1 MTAASHGEW
10 SLLEK
15 TELGITGISL
25 DRANLSEVARAVA
38 GVLGLPA
45 EEVYVI
51 DARERLLTLDILRT
65 TVDPYN
71 LVGRER
77 ELLTA
82 LARIPGVEVED
93 GAAVRAEGMLGWIAA
108 DAKTGTEA
116 LDRSLDMLA
125 EIERTIASRAIVF
138 STGNEVVSGNIE
150 DTNKPW
156 IVERLRQAGFR
167 PTAGP
172 DLRDDT
178 DLIAASLREAA
189 EELGFGLII
198 FTGGVGAE
206 TKDGTVEALLRVCP
220 DAATPY
226 LFTVR
231 QGHGRHAKPGV
242 RIGLGKVAGSLVVCL
257 PGPHEE
263 ATLGIEKLL
272 DGLKRELPIHDLAE
286 HIASALRA
294 RLTTMTGVHP

>member
-1 MTAASHGEW
+1 MTVASHGEW

-25 DRANLSEVARAVA
+25 DRANLSEVAKTVA
-38 GVLGLPA
+38 RTLSLPP

-65 TVDPYN
+65 TVDPYS

-82 LARIPGVEVED
+82 LAELPGVQVED
-93 GAAVRAEGMLGWIAA
+93 GAAVRAEGMLGWIAT
-108 DAKTGTEA
+108 DARAGREA
-116 LDRSLDMLA
+116 LDRSRDMAA
-125 EIERTIASRAIVF
+125 EIERTIASRALVF

-156 IVERLRQAGFR
+156 IVERLRQANFR
-167 PTAGP
+167 PSTGP
-172 DLRDDT
+172 DLPDDT
-178 DLIAASLREAA
+178 DLIAASFRETA

-198 FTGGVGAE
+198 STGGVGAE
-206 TKDGTVEALLRVCP
+206 TKDGTVEALLRLCP

-242 RIGLGKVAGSLVVCL
+242 RIGLGEVSGSLVVCL
-257 PGPHEE
+257 PGPHQE

-272 DGLKRELPIHDLAE
+272 DGLDRGLPCRELAE
-286 HIASALRA
+286 YIASALRS
-294 RLTTMTGVHP
+294 RLVTMTGSH

>member
-1 MTAASHGEW
+1 MTVASHGEW

-15 TELGITGISL
+15 TELRITGISL
-25 DRANLSEVARAVA
+25 DQANLSEVAKTVA
-38 GVLGLPA
+38 RTLSLPP

-51 DARERLLTLDILRT
+51 DARERLITLDILRT
-65 TVDPYN
+65 TVDPYS

-82 LARIPGVEVED
+82 LGQLPGVRVDD

-108 DAKTGTEA
+108 DAETGRDA
-116 LDRSLDMLA
+116 LDRSRDMVA
-125 EIERTIASRAIVF
+125 EIQRTIASRAIVF
-138 STGNEVVSGNIE
+138 STGNEVVSRNIE

-156 IVERLRQAGFR
+156 IVERLRQANFR

-172 DLRDDT
+172 DLPDDT
-178 DLIAASLREAA
+178 DLIAASFREAA
-189 EELGFGLII
+189 EELGFGLVIS
-198 FTGGVGAE
+198 TGGVGAE
-206 TKDGTVEALLRVCP
+206 TKDGTVEALLRLCP

-231 QGHGRHAKPGV
+231 EGHSRHAKPGV
-242 RIGLGKVAGSLVVCL
+242 RIGLGEVAGSLVVCL

-272 DGLKRELPIHDLAE
+272 DGLGRGMPLRELAE
-286 HIASALRA
+286 HIASALRS
-294 RLTTMTGVHP
+294 RLITMPGSYR

>member
-1 MTAASHGEW
+1 MTLASHGEW

-15 TELGITGISL
+15 TELGITGVCL
-25 DRANLSEVARAVA
+25 NGANLSEVAQVVA
-38 GVLGLPA
+38 AVLGLST

-65 TVDPYN
+65 TIDPYS

-82 LARIPGVEVED
+82 LARLPGVQVED
-93 GAAVRAEGMLGWIAA
+93 GAAVRAEGMLGWIAT
-108 DAKTGTEA
+108 DAQIGREA
-116 LDRSLDMLA
+116 LDRSRDMVA
-125 EIERTIASRAIVF
+125 EIERSIASRAIVY

-156 IVERLRQAGFR
+156 IIERLRQANFR
-167 PTAGP
+167 PTAGA
-172 DLRDDT
+172 DLSDDT
-178 DLIAASLREAA
+178 DLIAASFREAA

-198 FTGGVGAE
+198 STGGVGAE
-206 TKDGTVEALLRVCP
+206 TKDGTVEALLRLCP
-220 DAATPY
+220 HAATPY

-242 RIGLGKVAGSLVVCL
+242 RIGLGEVAGSLVVCL

-272 DGLKRELPIHDLAE
+272 DGLDRGLPLPELAE
-286 HIASALRA
+286 HIASALRS
-294 RLTTMTGVHP
+294 RLVTTTGGHR

>member
-1 MTAASHGEW
+1 MTVASHGEW

-15 TELGITGISL
+15 TELRITGISL
-25 DRANLSEVARAVA
+25 DQANLSEVAKTVA
-38 GVLGLPA
+38 RTLSLPP

-51 DARERLLTLDILRT
+51 DARERLITLDILRT
-65 TVDPYN
+65 TVDPYS

-82 LARIPGVEVED
+82 LGQLPGVRVDD

-108 DAKTGTEA
+108 DAETGRDA
-116 LDRSLDMLA
+116 LDRSRDMVA
-125 EIERTIASRAIVF
+125 EIQRTIASRAIVF
-138 STGNEVVSGNIE
+138 STGNEVVSRNIE

-156 IVERLRQAGFR
+156 IVERLRQANFR

-172 DLRDDT
+172 DLPDDT
-178 DLIAASLREAA
+178 DLIAASFREAA
-189 EELGFGLII
+189 EELGFGLVIS
-198 FTGGVGAE
+198 TGGVGAE
-206 TKDGTVEALLRVCP
+206 TKDGTVEALLRLCP

-231 QGHGRHAKPGV
+231 EGHGRHAKPGV
-242 RIGLGKVAGSLVVCL
+242 RIGLGEVAGSLVVCL

-272 DGLKRELPIHDLAE
+272 DGLGRGMPLRELAE
-286 HIASALRA
+286 HIASALRS
-294 RLTTMTGVHP
+294 RLITMPGSYR

>member
-1 MTAASHGEW
+1 MTTASHGEW

-25 DRANLSEVARAVA
+25 DGANLSEVAREVA
-38 GVLGLPA
+38 RVLGMPA

-65 TVDPYN
+65 TVDAYN

-108 DAKTGTEA
+108 DTPTGTEA
-116 LDRSLDMLA
+116 LDRSLEMLA

-138 STGNEVVSGNIE
+138 STGNEVVAGNIE

-156 IVERLRQAGFR
+156 IVERLRQANFR
-167 PTAGP
+167 PAAGP
-172 DLRDDT
+172 DLPDDT

-257 PGPHEE
+257 PGPHEA
-263 ATLGIEKLL
+263 ATLGIENLL
-272 DGLKRELPIHDLAE
+272 DGMERGLPLNELAD
-286 HIASALRA
+286 HIASALRS
-294 RLTTMTGVHP
+294 RLTTTSGAHR

>member
-1 MTAASHGEW
+1 MTVASHGEW

-25 DRANLSEVARAVA
+25 DQANLSEVAKTVA
-38 GVLGLPA
+38 RTLSLPP
-45 EEVYVI
+45 EDVYVI

-65 TVDPYN
+65 TVDPYS

-82 LARIPGVEVED
+82 LAQLPGVRVGE
-93 GAAVRAEGMLGWIAA
+93 GAAVRAEGMLGWIAT
-108 DAKTGTEA
+108 DAQAGREA
-116 LDRSLDMLA
+116 LDRSRDMAA
-125 EIERTIASRAIVF
+125 EIERAIASRALVF

-156 IVERLRQAGFR
+156 IVERLRQANFR
-167 PTAGP
+167 PTPGP
-172 DLRDDT
+172 NLPDDT
-178 DLIAASLREAA
+178 DLIAASFREAA

-198 FTGGVGAE
+198 STGGVGAE
-206 TKDGTVEALLRVCP
+206 TKDGTVEALLRLCP

-242 RIGLGKVAGSLVVCL
+242 RIGLGEVAGSLVVCL
-257 PGPHEE
+257 PGPHPE

-272 DGLKRELPIHDLAE
+272 DGLDRGLPRDELAE
-286 HIASALRA
+286 HIAAALRS
-294 RLTTMTGVHP
+294 RLVTMTGSH

>member
-15 TELGITGISL
+15 TELGIAGITL
-25 DRANLSEVARAVA
+25 DGANLSEVAREVA
-38 GVLGLPA
+38 RVLGLHA
-45 EEVYVI
+45 DEVYVI
-51 DARERLLTLDILRT
+51 DARERLLTLDILRA
-65 TVDPYN
+65 TVDPYG

-93 GAAVRAEGMLGWIAA
+93 GAEASAEGMLGWIAA
-108 DAKTGTEA
+108 DAQTGREA
-116 LDRSLDMLA
+116 LDRSRDMIA
-125 EIERTIASRAIVF
+125 EIERTIAGRAIVF

-156 IVERLRQAGFR
+156 IVERLRRASFR
-167 PTAGP
+167 PAAGA
-172 DLRDDT
+172 DLPDDT
-178 DLIAASLREAA
+178 DLIAASFREAA

-198 FTGGVGAE
+198 STGGVGAE
-206 TKDGTVEALLRVCP
+206 TKDGTVEALLRLCP
-220 DAATPY
+220 GAATPY

-242 RIGLGKVAGSLVVCL
+242 RIGLGEVAGSLVVCL

-272 DGLKRELPIHDLAE
+272 DGLGRGLLLPELAE
-286 HIASALRA
+286 HIASALRS
-294 RLTTMTGVHP
+294 RLITTSGAHR